1 MANTSLDELDKEWL
15 NLARELMESDISKN
29 DFRVFLEL
37 KRSKNE
43 SKKSQKQGDG
53 SDVFLISTNFKI
65 QDVWFT
71 TSIKNHNLINYR

>member
-15 NLARELMESDISKN
+15 NLARELMESNISKN

-43 SKKSQKQGDG
+43 NKKS
-53 SDVFLISTNFKI
+53 
-65 QDVWFT
+65 
-71 TSIKNHNLINYR
+71 

>member
-43 SKKSQKQGDG
+43 SKKS
-53 SDVFLISTNFKI
+53 
-65 QDVWFT
+65 
-71 TSIKNHNLINYR
+71 